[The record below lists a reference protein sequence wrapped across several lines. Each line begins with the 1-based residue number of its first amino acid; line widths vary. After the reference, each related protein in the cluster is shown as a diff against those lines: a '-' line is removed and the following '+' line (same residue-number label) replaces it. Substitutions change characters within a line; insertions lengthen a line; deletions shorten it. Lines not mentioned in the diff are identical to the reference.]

1 MAITVTES
9 ARDHI
14 NNICSNNSTQA
25 VCLDLKGG
33 GCAGFEYVWSMID
46 RTEIT
51 NKDQVISCNSG
62 TLVITEHAL
71 PFLEDVEID
80 FVTEMLGTKLVINN
94 PNVKSACGCGE
105 SIGF

>member
-9 ARDHI
+9 ACDHI
-14 NNICSNNSTQA
+14 DNICSNNSTQA

-46 RTEIT
+46 QTEIT
-51 NKDQVISCNSG
+51 NKDRVISCGSG
-62 TLVITEHAL
+62 TLVITAHAL

-80 FVTEMLGTKLVINN
+80 FVSEMLGTRLVINN